1 MLQQSLQSA
10 TSAAISTQSAT
21 VAAQSA
27 AGSRAVAAV
36 ATNVSALR
44 ASLQAT
50 LATVAGL
57 RAAAR
62 RNVMCMADL
71 VSGALPAHS
80 EPVHGDCNLTTG
92 GVCKVTCKTG
102 YKANGAI
109 NHALN
114 KPVVGDAGSQQTH
127 FCPLE
132 RRGRQ
137 WQRPGSGTRLSGSI
151 FFNFGKSW
159 CIVIS
164 GCVDGIADKLLSI
177 ACGVLNAV
185 VLVWE
190 PTSRPR
196 L

>member
-127 FCPLE
+127 FVPSNAVD
-132 RRGRQ
+132 
-137 WQRPGSGTRLSGSI
+137 GSGNDLARVRDFPARSSL
-151 FFNFGKSW
+151 
-159 CIVIS
+159 IS
-164 GCVDGIADKLLSI
+164 GRV
-177 ACGVLNAV
+177 GVLLFRDV
-185 VLVWE
+185 
-190 PTSRPR
+190 
-196 L
+196 